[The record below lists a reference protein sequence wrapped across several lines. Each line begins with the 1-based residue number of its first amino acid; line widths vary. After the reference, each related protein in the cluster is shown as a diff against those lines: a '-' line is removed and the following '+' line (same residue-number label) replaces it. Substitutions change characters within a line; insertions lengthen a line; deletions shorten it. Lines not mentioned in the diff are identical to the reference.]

1 MGAGTVFLLLLVI
14 ILAIIAFAA
23 FTGLWGKLK
32 RDQTQGDLPSQSG
45 GGRPQHVEVSTD
57 PDDTPTAKPA
67 PGA

>member
-1 MGAGTVFLLLLVI
+1 MGAGTVFLLVLVI
-14 ILAIIAFAA
+14 VLAVVAFVVFSA
-23 FTGLWGKLK
+23 LSGKLK
-32 RDQTQGDLPSQSG
+32 RDQAQGDLPSQTG